1 MSSVAVTAATR
12 FPNWDFRAE
21 VACVGI
27 VRQSFE
33 RRRRRA
39 ELQADA
45 RMFAALDDA
54 DLLALGGLIDGSVG
68 VAIDHLATLRARWG
82 IYPDILREEIACG
95 RRH

>member
-1 MSSVAVTAATR
+1 MRNVAMTAATR
-12 FPNWDFRAE
+12 SPKWDLSAE
-21 VACVGI
+21 VACGGI

-39 ELQADA
+39 ESQADA

-54 DLLALGGLIDGSVG
+54 DLLALGGLINGSLG
-68 VAIDHLATLRARWG
+68 VRIDHLATLRARWG
-82 IYPDILREEIACG
+82 IYPDILREEIAFC